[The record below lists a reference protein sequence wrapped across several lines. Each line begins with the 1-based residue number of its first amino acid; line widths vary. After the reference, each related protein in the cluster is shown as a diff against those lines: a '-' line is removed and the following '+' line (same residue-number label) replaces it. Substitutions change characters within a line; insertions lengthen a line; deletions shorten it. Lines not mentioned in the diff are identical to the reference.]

1 MALLAQITA
10 PWIEDNHSIRGL
22 QDHASVLVKAL
33 THFLRTTKCCQNI
46 LLCTAALANLTA
58 MDAKC
63 IKYAMH
69 ENSVK
74 ILLDRVKSR
83 GPLTSVYL
91 LEQVAMLLANIAA
104 VEYTRKQL
112 TQDEAPQCLLHFLQV
127 HFGDEEAVK
136 RLQQKAIVALSRLCG
151 DRSAAQQVVDFDG
164 VQKLVLLCREKK
176 ERHDNNAVLVATL
189 VSKIA
194 KLKIETDVDL

>member
-1 MALLAQITA
+1 M
-10 PWIEDNHSIRGL
+10 
-22 QDHASVLVKAL
+22 
-33 THFLRTTKCCQNI
+33 
-46 LLCTAALANLTA
+46 
-58 MDAKC
+58 
-63 IKYAMH
+63 
-69 ENSVK
+69 
-74 ILLDRVKSR
+74 LDCLKSR

-91 LEQVAMLLANIAA
+91 LEQVAMLLANISA

-112 TQDEAPQCLLHFLQV
+112 TQDEAPRCLLHFLQV

-151 DRSAAQQVVDFDG
+151 DKSAAQQVVDFDG

-189 VSKIA
+189 VSTGGDRNQFEFVIETKYFNDNLKNFYNVVN
-194 KLKIETDVDL
+194 KLKYRYTISNCNCTTNKKIKQVILKHLLI